1 MRAVFSYN
9 GKTQMEH
16 LQTIRKKA
24 EIPPFLYFLYF
35 VSASALL
42 MSGGVL
48 RFPVTVFSLLGNSV
62 YFCTVPLA
70 VFSLLGIQCPL
81 LYRSACS
88 LFTARHT
95 ASASVPFRCCL
106 RRHAASTA
114 RPSLR
119 AKKKGPCGKAGI
131 ENRIKGRNR
140 NGSEELRRSSSSPR
154 SISIAQLSTLLRLH
168 LRPIKL
174 VVSK

>member
-1 MRAVFSYN
+1 MGETS
-9 GKTQMEH
+9 K
-16 LQTIRKKA
+16 IWKKA

-35 VSASALL
+35 VSASALF

-48 RFPVTVFSLLGNSV
+48 RF
-62 YFCTVPLA
+62 PLA
-70 VFSLLGIQCPL
+70 VFSLLGIQRLL
-81 LYRSACS
+81 LYRSACC
-88 LFTARHT
+88 LFTARHTASTSVPFRLLSLHCSAT